1 MNLKPQGIGAEPKK
15 IAILVGLVLAAGYFY
30 FTSGG
35 PSSSSS
41 VTPKSSITAT
51 PSVIQRPPVRPVSR
65 MRPGQADG
73 PRTQLEYRPSLKPKD
88 LDRANIDPRLHTDL
102 LEKLRAVTA
111 EGAGSRSLF
120 DFSSAPKTETAKL
133 PKEPPPIAVVRPF
146 VGPKPPPPPPP
157 PAQPPSAPPI
167 PLKFYGFVNRAR
179 AGAKNAFFLDGDDII
194 VAAEGDLI
202 KKRYK
207 IISIGLNSAVVEDT
221 QFKNNAKQTLPL
233 TEEQTG

>member
-1 MNLKPQGIGAEPKK
+1 MNLKLQGIGAEPKK
-15 IAILVGLVLAAGYFY
+15 IAILAGLVLVAGYFY

-35 PSSSSS
+35 PSSSAS
-41 VTPKSSITAT
+41 VTPRPSITAQ

-65 MRPGQADG
+65 TRPGQSDG
-73 PRTQLEYRPSLKPKD
+73 ARTQLEYRPSLKPKD

-120 DFSSAPKTETAKL
+120 DFSGAPKTEIAKI
-133 PKEPPPIAVVRPF
+133 KEPPKVAVVKPF
-146 VGPKPPPPPPP
+146 VGPKPQPPPPPP
-157 PAQPPSAPPI
+157 PGPPPAPPI

-179 AGAKNAFFLDGDDII
+179 AGAKSAFFLDGDDII

-207 IISIGLNSAVVEDT
+207 IVSIGLNSAVVEDT
-221 QFKNNAKQTLPL
+221 QFKSNARQTLPL

>member
-1 MNLKPQGIGAEPKK
+1 MNLKLQGIGAEPKK
-15 IAILVGLVLAAGYFY
+15 IGALVVLVLVAGYFY

-35 PSSSSS
+35 PSGSSS
-41 VTPKSSITAT
+41 VTPARPAIAA
-51 PSVIQRPPVRPVSR
+51 PPNIQRPPVRPVSR
-65 MRPGQADG
+65 TRPGQSDG

-88 LDRANIDPRLHTDL
+88 LDRANIDPRLHTNL

-120 DFSSAPKTETAKL
+120 DFSAAPKAAAA
-133 PKEPPPIAVVRPF
+133 PVKEPPKVAVVWRDQ
-146 VGPKPPPPPPP
+146 GPHLPPPPPPP
-157 PAQPPSAPPI
+157 PQPPSAPPI

-179 AGAKNAFFLDGDDII
+179 SGAKSAFFLDGDDII
-194 VAAEGDLI
+194 VATEGDLI

-221 QFKNNAKQTLPL
+221 QFKSNGRQTLPL

>member
-1 MNLKPQGIGAEPKK
+1 MNLKLQGIGAEPKK
-15 IAILVGLVLAAGYFY
+15 IGALVVLVLVAGYFY

-35 PSSSSS
+35 PSGSSSATS
-41 VTPKSSITAT
+41 ARPAITA
-51 PSVIQRPPVRPVSR
+51 PPNIQRPPVRPVSR
-65 MRPGQADG
+65 TRPGQPDG
-73 PRTQLEYRPSLKPKD
+73 PRSQLEYRPSLKPKD

-120 DFSSAPKTETAKL
+120 DFSAAPKAEGAKID
-133 PKEPPPIAVVRPF
+133 KEPPPIAVVRPF

-179 AGAKNAFFLDGDDII
+179 AGAKSAFFLDGDDII
-194 VAAEGDLI
+194 VASEGDLI

-207 IISIGLNSAVVEDT
+207 IVSIGLNSAVVEDT
-221 QFKNNAKQTLPL
+221 QFKNNARQTLPL

>member
-1 MNLKPQGIGAEPKK
+1 MNLKLKGIGAEPKK
-15 IAILVGLVLAAGYFY
+15 LGILVGLVLLAGFLYFFTGGSGNSSSAAPR
-30 FTSGG
+30 
-35 PSSSSS
+35 PSS
-41 VTPKSSITAT
+41 TAP
-51 PSVIQRPPVRPVSR
+51 PSAIQRPPVRPVSR
-65 MRPGQADG
+65 TRPGQSDG

-120 DFSSAPKTETAKL
+120 DFSAAPKTETA
-133 PKEPPPIAVVRPF
+133 PIKEPPKVAVVTPF
-146 VGPKPPPPPPP
+146 VGPKPEPPPPPP
-157 PAQPPSAPPI
+157 PGPPPAPPI

-179 AGAKNAFFLDGDDII
+179 AGAKSAFFLDGDDII

-207 IISIGLNSAVVEDT
+207 IVSIGLNSAVVEDT
-221 QFKNNAKQTLPL
+221 QFKNNARQTLPL